1 MFGAQFVQLVFDVGQ
16 EFTNT
21 VGIGMH
27 TSPGT
32 SVIPIGQVLE
42 VRAFQALCRRS
53 RGQANW

>member
-32 SVIPIGQVLE
+32 SVIPM
-42 VRAFQALCRRS
+42 RS
-53 RGQANW
+53 